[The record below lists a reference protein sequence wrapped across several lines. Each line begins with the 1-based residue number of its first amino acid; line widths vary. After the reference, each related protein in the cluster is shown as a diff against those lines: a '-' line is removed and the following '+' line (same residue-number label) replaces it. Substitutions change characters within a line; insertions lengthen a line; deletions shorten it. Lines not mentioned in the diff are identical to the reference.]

1 MKKAV
6 EVIKLLEIMYPNAHC
21 ELDYTTPFELLI
33 ATILSAQC
41 TDKRVNQ
48 VTKVLFENY
57 NTPEAIISMGQEKLQ
72 EAIKSCGFYNNKSK
86 NILGACQKILH
97 EFDGEVPNTIED
109 LMKLPGVGKKTANV
123 VGSNA
128 YGIPAIAVDTH
139 VFRVSKRIG
148 IAQGENPDQVEESLM
163 KNLPKKYWILGHHL
177 LIFHGR
183 YQCTARSPKCES
195 CGISKYCTYY
205 KNLGGK

>member
-57 NTPEAIISMGQEKLQ
+57 NTPEAIISMGEEKLQ

-86 NILGACQKILH
+86 NILGACQKILY
-97 EFDGEVPNTIED
+97 EFEGEVPNTIED

>member
-57 NTPEAIISMGQEKLQ
+57 NTPEAIISMGEEKLQ

-86 NILGACQKILH
+86 NILGACQKILN
-97 EFDGEVPNTIED
+97 EFEGEVPNTIED

>member
-48 VTKVLFENY
+48 VTKLLFENY
-57 NTPEAIISMGQEKLQ
+57 NTPEAIISMGEEKLQ

-97 EFDGEVPNTIED
+97 EFEGEVPNTIED

>member
-57 NTPEAIISMGQEKLQ
+57 NTPEEIISMGEEKLQ

-97 EFDGEVPNTIED
+97 EFEGEVPNTIED

>member
-57 NTPEAIISMGQEKLQ
+57 NTPEEIISMGEEKLQ

-97 EFDGEVPNTIED
+97 EFKGEVPNTIED

>member
-57 NTPEAIISMGQEKLQ
+57 NTPEAIISMGEEKLQ

>member
-57 NTPEAIISMGQEKLQ
+57 NTPEAIISMGEEKLQ
-72 EAIKSCGFYNNKSK
+72 DAIKSCGFYNNKSK

>member
-57 NTPEAIISMGQEKLQ
+57 NTPEAIISMGEEKLQ

-97 EFDGEVPNTIED
+97 EFEGEVPNTIED

>member
-57 NTPEAIISMGQEKLQ
+57 NTPEAIISMGEEKLQ

-86 NILGACQKILH
+86 NILGACQKILN
-97 EFDGEVPNTIED
+97 EFGGEVPDTIED
-109 LMKLPGVGKKTANV
+109 LIKLPGVGKKTANV

>member
-57 NTPEAIISMGQEKLQ
+57 NTPEAIISMGEEKLQ

-86 NILGACQKILH
+86 NILGACQKILN
-97 EFDGEVPNTIED
+97 EFGGEVPNTIED
-109 LMKLPGVGKKTANV
+109 LIKLPGVGKKTANV

>member
-57 NTPEAIISMGQEKLQ
+57 NTPEAIISMGEEKLQ

-86 NILGACQKILH
+86 NILGACQRILH
-97 EFDGEVPNTIED
+97 EFEGEVPNTIED

>member
-57 NTPEAIISMGQEKLQ
+57 NTPEAIISMGEEKLQ
-72 EAIKSCGFYNNKSK
+72 DAIKSCGFYNNKSK
-86 NILGACQKILH
+86 NILGACQKILN
-97 EFDGEVPNTIED
+97 EFGGEVPNTIED
-109 LMKLPGVGKKTANV
+109 LIKLPGVGKKTANV

>member
-6 EVIKLLEIMYPNAHC
+6 EVIKLLDIMYPNAHC

-57 NTPEAIISMGQEKLQ
+57 NTPEAIISMGEEKLQ

-86 NILGACQKILH
+86 NILGACQRILH
-97 EFDGEVPNTIED
+97 EFEGEVPNTIED